1 MWRDIMTLLETG
13 ESSQRPWIT
22 GCRFL
27 GFFFFS
33 HIVRLLGEPPVRYF
47 QQYTI
52 YYATSGRFFYII
64 MTSAYSTRDRSR
76 TGDAFLLGP
85 VSACCCN
92 VTLGVRPT
100 DSRRVYECA
109 CVACARNINERFMV
123 CTCDNR

>member
-1 MWRDIMTLLETG
+1 MTLLETG
-13 ESSQRPWIT
+13 ESSQRPWVIR
-22 GCRFL
+22 CRFL
-27 GFFFFS
+27 GFFFFY

-64 MTSAYSTRDRSR
+64 MTSAYSTRDGSR

-100 DSRRVYECA
+100 DSSVRVILM
-109 CVACARNINERFMV
+109 NDSRFVRAITVDIMQFLSGYSP
-123 CTCDNR
+123 

>member
-1 MWRDIMTLLETG
+1 MWRGIMTLLETG
-13 ESSQRPWIT
+13 ESSQRPWVT
-22 GCRFL
+22 RCWFL

-52 YYATSGRFFYII
+52 YYATSGRRFFHII
-64 MTSAYSTRDRSR
+64 MTSAYSTRIVPPR
-76 TGDAFLLGP
+76 TGLR
-85 VSACCCN
+85 CCCN

-109 CVACARNINERFMV
+109 CVACARNINERFIV
-123 CTCDNR
+123 RTCDNR